1 LRKTKIICTLG
12 PATDDLHTVKLLI
25 EKGMN
30 VARLNFSHGTHD
42 EHRRRM
48 QLVRQ
53 AAAEL
58 GRKVGIMLDTKGPEI
73 RTGPLQAGQVEL
85 KAGQQFILT
94 NRPVGGDEREV
105 QVSYAE
111 LPAQVKPGDCIMVA
125 DGLISMTVVTT
136 DGTDITC
143 RVVSGGVLGQRK
155 GINLPGVR
163 TNLPFLSQKD
173 IDDLNFGFDNG
184 IDFVA
189 ASFVRTADDVIDIR
203 RIAEQRDSQ
212 VDIIAKIESQ
222 EGVNNLDDIIKVADG
237 IMVARGDLGVEIPTE
252 EVPLVQKAIIE
263 KCRAQGKVVII
274 ATQMLESMVHNP
286 RPTRAEASD
295 IANAIFDG
303 ADAVML
309 SAETAQG
316 AYPVEAVETMA
327 RIAHRTEQAL
337 PYEEMLRGKQFLG
350 NLSVTDAISYATCA
364 TAMDLGASAILTAT
378 KSGHTA
384 RMVAKYRPRAPII
397 ATTPSLQVARK
408 LTLVWGVQS
417 MVVSETH
424 GTDEMIEEAL
434 RGAIAMKAISYGD
447 LVVVTAGTPGVPG
460 TTNLLRVQ
468 VVGEVLAKGTGIG
481 NRGAT
486 GRARVILYPQD
497 DHDFEPGDILVTI
510 GTYGDFVP
518 LFKSAGAVITEEG
531 GLTSHAAVVGISL
544 DIPVIVGVD
553 NATRLIKDGEII
565 TVDPARGQIYRGEAR
580 VL

>member
-1 LRKTKIICTLG
+1 MRKTKIICTLG

-327 RIAHRTEQAL
+327 RIAYRTEQAL

-553 NATRLIKDGEII
+553 NATRIIKDGEII

>member
-1 LRKTKIICTLG
+1 
-12 PATDDLHTVKLLI
+12 I

-553 NATRLIKDGEII
+553 NATRIIKDGEII